1 MKNAKR
7 SDGGQY
13 RLQLRNSS
21 GFDTATVNVKVLD
34 RPSPPQN
41 LHADEFGGDALTLF
55 WNPPKD
61 NGGADITNYVVEKRE
76 PKGTW
81 SKVSSYITTPFVRV
95 RNLTVGSVYEFRV
108 MAENQYGTSDP
119 VTTMDPIKAR
129 HPFDPPG
136 APGAPRG
143 VETSEDSIT
152 ITWTKP
158 RHDGGSPILGYVIE
172 KRLLSEDKWVKATPS
187 LVHETTYRVT
197 GLIENHDYEFRVAAE
212 NAAGRGPWSSNSEV
226 IRALAPPFPPRITSD
241 LSIRDMTVIA
251 GEPFTITVPYTAN
264 PKPRPSWSI
273 NGEEVLTGDRIKFDT
288 TDVAS
293 QFINKKAKRSDTG
306 TYTVYLTNTVGTDSA
321 SCKVLVVGEYL
332 Y

>member
-1 MKNAKR
+1 MKNCTRLNSFDYSLVVKNSKR

-34 RPSPPQN
+34 RPNPPEN

-95 RNLTVGSVYEFRV
+95 RNLTVGSMYEFRV

-136 APGAPRG
+136 APGTPRG
-143 VETSEDSIT
+143 VETTEDSIT

-187 LVHETTYRVT
+187 LVHETTYR
-197 GLIENHDYEFRVAAE
+197 
-212 NAAGRGPWSSNSEV
+212 
-226 IRALAPPFPPRITSD
+226 
-241 LSIRDMTVIA
+241 
-251 GEPFTITVPYTAN
+251 
-264 PKPRPSWSI
+264 
-273 NGEEVLTGDRIKFDT
+273 
-288 TDVAS
+288 
-293 QFINKKAKRSDTG
+293 
-306 TYTVYLTNTVGTDSA
+306 
-321 SCKVLVVGEYL
+321 
-332 Y
+332 